1 MRKGPE
7 SAPWGTKDQK
17 RKHFWEWSHSRWQTS
32 AGGMAGPTLSSV
44 FEAWMRSKE
53 VEIQLAF
60 KTATGSDSL
69 IQSPNN
75 IKDEMVIACLSVVS
89 PPPLDPTG
97 CWDVW
102 FVRPNLKTIID
113 SPFNVLGH
121 EGRRKPENTVTTVGQ
136 SLACE
141 DGRDLRIIN
150 VGCAEGAWKEE
161 GARKECDGINL
172 RARRTFSPEIEV
184 GKCWGWEQI

>member
-1 MRKGPE
+1 
-7 SAPWGTKDQK
+7 
-17 RKHFWEWSHSRWQTS
+17 
-32 AGGMAGPTLSSV
+32 
-44 FEAWMRSKE
+44 MRSKE

-89 PPPLDPTG
+89 PPPASSRSHWLL
-97 CWDVW
+97 
-102 FVRPNLKTIID
+102 RRLIRKTQ
-113 SPFNVLGH
+113 SENHNRLPFNVLGH

-184 GKCWGWEQI
+184 GEC